1 MCVNISARLFL
12 SSDPNSKKVRDMLEK
27 LSEEEKLQARNVCE
41 RILLDNHQFSDR
53 WIEESG
59 LKLLV
64 VENVM
69 HPGGEELENLSK
81 ALKANTSGKLI
92 GVSILENAHGTF
104 PEKDEIMVKFTSSID
119 DMDEVMALFSPFN
132 FLLFS
137 EELSC
142 AILFLKELEI
152 KFIVGSLD
160 LLQDYDGDVALQKKY
175 FEEFR
180 RDFLSNLNNS
190 AEYFE
195 FIDNAYSKMD
205 WIS

>member
-1 MCVNISARLFL
+1 M
-12 SSDPNSKKVRDMLEK
+12 
-27 LSEEEKLQARNVCE
+27 
-41 RILLDNHQFSDR
+41 
-53 WIEESG
+53 
-59 LKLLV
+59 
-64 VENVM
+64 
-69 HPGGEELENLSK
+69 
-81 ALKANTSGKLI
+81 
-92 GVSILENAHGTF
+92 ENAHGTF